1 MPKIKVHAPTR
12 EFGLVVRSAVSRAWD
27 VSCSL
32 FIAQILPGPEAVDAL
47 RPLSH
52 VACSHQIVALAL
64 VLIGAGLTIWGERI
78 FGICREGR
86 AVVSLACLGTG
97 KDLIRRACSVAVHEA
112 GHLLDLGHC
121 NGKCAMKPASSLKDL
136 DKRPLKPCRGC
147 RTSATRLSNTTGM
160 TRRTWRSQ

>member
-1 MPKIKVHAPTR
+1 MPKIRIHAPTR
-12 EFGLVVRSAVSRAWD
+12 ELGAVVRSAVSRAWD
-27 VSCSL
+27 VPCSL

-52 VACSHQIVALAL
+52 VASSHQIVAPAL

-86 AVVSLACLGTG
+86 ALVSLACLGTG
-97 KDLIRRACSVAVHEA
+97 KDLIRRACSVAVHKA
-112 GHLLDLGHC
+112 GHLLGLGHC
-121 NGKCAMKPASSLKDL
+121 RGKCVMRPTSSLRDL

-147 RTSATRLSNTTGM
+147 RTSATRLSNIAGM